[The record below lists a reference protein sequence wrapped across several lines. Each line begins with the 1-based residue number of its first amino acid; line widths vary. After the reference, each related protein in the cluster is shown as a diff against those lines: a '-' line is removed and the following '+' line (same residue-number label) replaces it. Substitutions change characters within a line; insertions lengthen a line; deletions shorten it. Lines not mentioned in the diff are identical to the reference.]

1 MRAVRYQVAF
11 QGEIMPHHSTK
22 RSAVAVVATMALTA
36 CGGGG
41 GFGGYSTTAAPA
53 TTTTAPAT
61 PPAGSYDLHAAMAA
75 LVKSGLTVKVNL
87 SGTAIANGTSNSFT
101 GTGTWTLYAATSGTF
116 NGMTAEMQ
124 AESISGTVTVAGQSA
139 PYTSN
144 VVDAYDSTTALL
156 GESTSSEF
164 DAASAPITIPTT
176 AGTSPTELGTLSR
189 YTNSTRSVVLGTTQ
203 VSVVLSSAPAST
215 GAAEVVQFTFTA
227 YDSNQALV
235 ETDTFSYNLSESS
248 ALTLNSATVQNA
260 SGSLTATPQ

>member
-1 MRAVRYQVAF
+1 
-11 QGEIMPHHSTK
+11 
-22 RSAVAVVATMALTA
+22 
-36 CGGGG
+36 
-41 GFGGYSTTAAPA
+41 
-53 TTTTAPAT
+53 
-61 PPAGSYDLHAAMAA
+61 
-75 LVKSGLTVKVNL
+75 LTVKVNL

-101 GTGTWTLYAATSGTF
+101 GTGTWTLYAATNGTF

-124 AESISGTVTVAGQSA
+124 TESISGTVSVAGQSA
-139 PYTSN
+139 PYTST
-144 VVDAYDSTTALL
+144 VVDAYDSTTAFL

-164 DAASAPITIPTT
+164 DVASAPITIPTT
-176 AGTSPTELGTLSR
+176 AGTSPTELGSLSR
-189 YTNSTRSVVLGTTQ
+189 YTNSTQSVVLGTTQ

-215 GAAEVVQFTFTA
+215 GAAEVVQFTYQA